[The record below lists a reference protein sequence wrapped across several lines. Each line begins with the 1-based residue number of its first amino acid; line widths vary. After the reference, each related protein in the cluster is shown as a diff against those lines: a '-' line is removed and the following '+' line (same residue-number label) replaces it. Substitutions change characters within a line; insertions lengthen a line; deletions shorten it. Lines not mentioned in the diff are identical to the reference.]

1 MSNLAVNVP
10 SSDRLYNDLVSVEF
24 AENRLKSRST
34 SARPVRTR
42 EKADFEPLLSD
53 FVSTRQEQNRLRPK
67 FPPIIMSF
75 RPIELYNPRSVT
87 SARRNVLEKT
97 EELLK
102 N

>member
-42 EKADFEPLLSD
+42 EKADIEPLLSD
-53 FVSTRQEQNRLRPK
+53 FVSTRKEQNRLWPK

-75 RPIELYNPRSVT
+75 TPIELYNPRSVT

-97 EELLK
+97 KDLLE